1 MFFVVRCA
9 IFSSFR
15 RMYNNFVTFT
25 PPQNLA
31 KRKQYIHHIYRNCS
45 FLSFVYRSKSCN
57 HFHLGSYF
65 SAEVLLSPVNGS
77 WPLRIVSME
86 KVYFTEMQVGKLQ
99 QQFFYIYILVNVFTL
114 FYTLMC
120 FKMPFNFIYTRI
132 QHDNSLY
139 NNHIKWFWL
148 ITRRHMWRHGSLSE
162 GSLHESVSHKLNA
175 KGKQVTQP

>member
-1 MFFVVRCA
+1 
-9 IFSSFR
+9 
-15 RMYNNFVTFT
+15 
-25 PPQNLA
+25 
-31 KRKQYIHHIYRNCS
+31 
-45 FLSFVYRSKSCN
+45 
-57 HFHLGSYF
+57 
-65 SAEVLLSPVNGS
+65 
-77 WPLRIVSME
+77 ME
-86 KVYFTEMQVGKLQ
+86 KVFFTEMQVGKVQ

-120 FKMPFNFIYTRI
+120 FMMPFNFIYTRI

-139 NNHIKWFWL
+139 NNYIKWFWL

>member
-1 MFFVVRCA
+1 
-9 IFSSFR
+9 
-15 RMYNNFVTFT
+15 
-25 PPQNLA
+25 
-31 KRKQYIHHIYRNCS
+31 
-45 FLSFVYRSKSCN
+45 
-57 HFHLGSYF
+57 
-65 SAEVLLSPVNGS
+65 
-77 WPLRIVSME
+77 ME

-148 ITRRHMWRHGSLSE
+148 ITRRHMWRHRSLSE
-162 GSLHESVSHKLNA
+162 GSLYESVSHKLNA
-175 KGKQVTQP
+175 KGKHVT

>member
-1 MFFVVRCA
+1 
-9 IFSSFR
+9 
-15 RMYNNFVTFT
+15 
-25 PPQNLA
+25 
-31 KRKQYIHHIYRNCS
+31 
-45 FLSFVYRSKSCN
+45 
-57 HFHLGSYF
+57 
-65 SAEVLLSPVNGS
+65 
-77 WPLRIVSME
+77 ME

-99 QQFFYIYILVNVFTL
+99 QQFFSIYILVNVFTL

-148 ITRRHMWRHGSLSE
+148 ITRRHMRRHGSLSE